1 MALRE
6 QIPAAVKRAARELS
20 RPVLANLDFRFSG
33 DSAAEVYPGT
43 LTHLYLDRPLRL
55 VGRCPAN
62 QANAVLQIIGDSGA
76 QKHDRV
82 FGLDLTAARDGGEGI
97 RREWVAQKIYKLMND
112 HIENRRGD
120 ILREIRDLSIRH
132 NVPLPY
138 GADFPL

>member
-1 MALRE
+1 M
-6 QIPAAVKRAARELS
+6 PSVVAVS
-20 RPVLANLDFRFSG
+20 
-33 DSAAEVYPGT
+33 Y
-43 LTHLYLDRPLRL
+43 THLDVYKR
-55 VGRCPAN
+55 
-62 QANAVLQIIGDSGA
+62 Q
-76 QKHDRV
+76 
-82 FGLDLTAARDGGEGI
+82 DLTAARDGGEGI

>member
-1 MALRE
+1 M
-6 QIPAAVKRAARELS
+6 
-20 RPVLANLDFRFSG
+20 
-33 DSAAEVYPGT
+33 
-43 LTHLYLDRPLRL
+43 
-55 VGRCPAN
+55 
-62 QANAVLQIIGDSGA
+62 
-76 QKHDRV
+76 V